1 MPLSAG
7 GSSARAKAVLAALPF
22 LAAGLGVAA
31 YAVADAFAAPAAR
44 LVDSFD
50 DDAYYYFEV
59 ARHLAAGQGSS
70 FDGLLATNGYHP
82 LWLLAL
88 LPLFAAVGG
97 QLPALVAVKALCAGL
112 FAATAGILFAY
123 GRRLGRLLE
132 VACALPILVFC
143 RDLWLSGMETA
154 LLLPLLFLAAGEL
167 VAGGAFTRR
176 DARLGGAA
184 AALAAA
190 LLARLDLVFFV
201 ALASL
206 AAGFLPAALTFAER
220 CRRCWR
226 LGLPAA
232 LALGL
237 YMAASALLFG
247 TASPISGQAKALG
260 GPFWNGRVFADY
272 AQARP
277 VLGPL
282 FERLPVA
289 ALFLLLILPA
299 LVLGFRAARRAP
311 NGESLRDATR
321 LLALLVAA
329 NLVQLLYYAVFSSW
343 PLWRWY
349 YYYLPVALAVAIAL
363 LSGLVLA
370 ALPARTRP
378 LLAAGLPLLLATG
391 IAAKLGSAYLYQQ
404 QRRPAEDANYKIQA
418 WAAAGQLNRQL
429 PPDAILAMGDRAGAF
444 GYFLDRPLVQVEGLV
459 ASKEFLEALEKGA
472 VHPLL
477 ARLGVDYVVYSGGE
491 KSGGEPQPLPGAGG
505 CATFEEPKWGRGPKY
520 RTEVCSQD
528 LVYQRKL
535 AHPGAMGGTTSVWLY
550 RPELNS
556 SP

>member
-1 MPLSAG
+1 MSRAAG
-7 GSSARAKAVLAALPF
+7 GARWRTAIAALPY

-31 YAVADAFAAPAAR
+31 YAAADASSAPAAR
-44 LVDSFD
+44 LVDAFD

-59 ARHLAAGQGSS
+59 ARHLVAGQGSS

-82 LWLLAL
+82 LWLLFL
-88 LPLFAAVGG
+88 LPIFAAVSG
-97 QLPALVAVKALCAGL
+97 QLPALIAVKVLCAAL
-112 FAATAGILFAY
+112 FAATVAILYLYA
-123 GRRLGRLLE
+123 RRLGREIEL
-132 VACALPILVFC
+132 ACALPVLVFC

-167 VAGGAFTRR
+167 AAGGAFVRR

-206 AAGFLPAALTFAER
+206 AAFLLPAALPFAER
-220 CRRCWR
+220 LRRSLR

-232 LALGL
+232 AGLAA
-237 YMAASALLFG
+237 YMALNLLLFG
-247 TASPISGQAKALG
+247 TASPISGQAKSLG
-260 GPFWNGRVFADY
+260 GPFWNPRVFSDY
-272 AQARP
+272 AGARP

-282 FERLPVA
+282 FEQLPVA

-299 LVLGFRAARRAP
+299 LLLGYLAGRRSADAAP
-311 NGESLRDATR
+311 LLRGTTR
-321 LLALLVAA
+321 LLGLVAA
-329 NLVQLLYYAVFSSW
+329 ANLAQLLYYAVFSSW

-349 YYYLPVALAVAIAL
+349 YYYLPLALTLAIAL
-363 LSGLVLA
+363 LAGLALALLPARVRPLA
-370 ALPARTRP
+370 ALLPP
-378 LLAAGLPLLLATG
+378 LLALA
-391 IAAKLGSAYLYQQ
+391 IAAKLVSAFLFQQ
-404 QRRPAEDANYKIQA
+404 GRYPAEDANYKIQA
-418 WAAAGQLNRQL
+418 WAAATRLNQQL

-459 ASKEFLEALEKGA
+459 ASKEFLEALEKGE
-472 VHPLL
+472 VHAML

-491 KSGGEPQPLPGAGG
+491 KSGGEPAPLPGAPG
-505 CATFEEPKWGRGPKY
+505 CATFEEPKWGSGPKY
-520 RTEVCSQD
+520 RTEVCAAD
-528 LVYQRKL
+528 LVYSQEL
-535 AHPGAMGGTTSVWLY
+535 AHPGAMGGTTAVWIY

-556 SP
+556 PP